1 MRGAMTLEQIETILR
16 GHKDRLDAF
25 GVKSLRLFG
34 SFARGEDRQESDVD
48 VLVEFEGPATFSG
61 YMGLSDFLEE
71 VLGRRVDLVTTKAL
85 REPIRDE
92 ILREAKRVA

>member
-1 MRGAMTLEQIETILR
+1 MTLEQIETIL
-16 GHKDRLDAF
+16 GKNKHRLDAF

-34 SFARGEDRQESDVD
+34 SFARGEDRQDSDVD

-61 YMGLSDFLEE
+61 YMGLSDFLED
-71 VLGRRVDLVTTKAL
+71 VLGRKVDLVTTKAL

>member
-1 MRGAMTLEQIETILR
+1 MTLEQIETILSK
-16 GHKDRLDAF
+16 HKHRLDAF

-34 SFARGEDRQESDVD
+34 SFARGEDRQNSDVD
-48 VLVEFEGPATFSG
+48 VLVEFDGPATFSG

-92 ILREAKRVA
+92 ILREAKQVA